1 MDMDALTPNLIFRG
15 KTFFWRARLPKTVA
29 ATSGARQV
37 CLRLETSDVRE
48 ANRMA
53 VELNQLRDE
62 IACVPVVRPLSEEE
76 LACIFEHELSRF
88 RARMQCLRAWLL
100 DLGHAHDPSNSVDD
114 YVFGWVWRLYADLG
128 PNVSLTF
135 DRDCPGMR
143 YLFSRGVR
151 REHVPAIIRELK
163 ANRSDAHSTKRKAKA
178 LLESKGYPAHDLAQ
192 VQAAAR
198 MLAARADA
206 VSAGADWPI
215 VGIQPGDQLF
225 AAWWSEDK
233 TVHDDNTTAQA
244 EKRPDVVSIAGDA
257 VSPATAAST
266 DNETPA
272 SPPGRM
278 DSSAVP
284 ADPRPASSD
293 DDTHAIGD
301 EPKPRSDGRGMNLSD
316 VKGLLDEMFKAH
328 DERWDM
334 KTQSQIRQTFE
345 LFSLVCAERSIETS
359 AQIDQAAIHAF
370 RSFLMRIS
378 PDYGK
383 GKGPNDMLPT
393 AYVMR
398 KQAEQRAKSG
408 GKVGLST
415 ATINRHLTAL
425 KTICKELKSAGFEVG
440 DIDFSSLRPRRSAAD
455 RNQKAKTHKIKPD
468 ELRPV
473 FDLPPFVGFKDAMNS
488 DIPGTVF
495 HHGGVYWCTMALYY
509 TGCRRGEI
517 AKLPTSHI
525 KEIDGIPVFSFRS
538 NKDLEYR
545 VKNASSE
552 RDIAIPPEMIR
563 LGFLDYVKKIKGRGF
578 KRLFPDLYRLDEAN
592 DPGDRMYDIL
602 SSCVREARKRG
613 SPLSRTGED
622 KDRPWDRM
630 IHAIR
635 HGTNT
640 QLFHADTVQGEL
652 RRSMLGHSGV
662 DVNENT
668 YLDAALQRQILSAIS
683 ALPIVTDHLQP
694 REISLFPWLSI
705 STKRPWERA
714 ARK

>member
-1 MDMDALTPNLIFRG
+1 M
-15 KTFFWRARLPKTVA
+15 
-29 ATSGARQV
+29 
-37 CLRLETSDVRE
+37 
-48 ANRMA
+48 
-53 VELNQLRDE
+53 
-62 IACVPVVRPLSEEE
+62 RPLSEEE

-88 RARMQCLRAWLL
+88 RARMQYLRAWLL
-100 DLGHAHDPSNSVDD
+100 DLGAAHDPSNLVDD

-151 REHVPAIIRELK
+151 REHLPAIIRELK
-163 ANRSDAHSTKRKAKA
+163 ANRGDARSTKRKAKA

-206 VSAGADWPI
+206 VAAGADWP
-215 VGIQPGDQLF
+215 VVDVRSDDQMF

-233 TVHDDNTTAQA
+233 TALDDNTAAQT
-244 EKRPDVVSIAGDA
+244 ELRPAVLPIAGDA
-257 VSPATAAST
+257 VNPAKAAST
-266 DNETPA
+266 DDATPA
-272 SPPGRM
+272 SLGTRT
-278 DSSAVP
+278 DASTIP
-284 ADPRPASSD
+284 ANPNQASSGGTAPSISD
-293 DDTHAIGD
+293 A
-301 EPKPRSDGRGMNLSD
+301 PKPRSDGGGMKLSD
-316 VKGLLDEMFKAH
+316 VKCLMDEMFKAH
-328 DERWDM
+328 HERWDV
-334 KTQSQIRQTFE
+334 KTQGQIRQTFE
-345 LFSLVCAERSIETS
+345 LFSLVCAERSIQTS

-378 PDYGK
+378 PNYGK
-383 GKGPNDMLPT
+383 GKGANERLP
-393 AYVMR
+393 AADVMR
-398 KQAEQRAKSG
+398 KQAERRAKSG

-415 ATINRHLTAL
+415 GTINRHLTAL
-425 KTICKELKSAGFEVG
+425 KTICNELKTAGFAVG
-440 DIDFSSLRPRRSAAD
+440 DIDFQGLRPRRSAAD
-455 RNQKAKTHKIKPD
+455 RNQKAKTQKIKPD

-473 FDLPPFVGFKDAMNS
+473 FDLPPFVGFKDALNP
-488 DIPGTVF
+488 DIPGTEF
-495 HHGGVYWCTMALYY
+495 HHGGVFWCTIALYY

-517 AKLPTSHI
+517 AKLPASHI

-538 NKDLEYR
+538 NKDTNYR

-563 LGFLDYVKKIKGRGF
+563 LGFLDYVTKIRELGF

-592 DPGDRMYDIL
+592 DPGDRMYDVL

-613 SPLSRTGED
+613 SPLSHRGED

-640 QLFHADTVQGEL
+640 QLFHADRVQGEL
-652 RRSMLGHSGV
+652 RRSMLGHGGV

-668 YLDAALQRQILSAIS
+668 YLDAALQRQILDAMSV
-683 ALPIVTDHLQP
+683 LPRVTEHLQP
-694 REISLFPWLSI
+694 REISLFPWLSVG
-705 STKRPWERA
+705 TKRPWERA
-714 ARK
+714 ARKQSESVG